1 MTVPARELAPAT
13 PGSEPSGTARR
24 ERTAQLAA
32 CVSRII
38 LRASDEAQMLQD
50 VCHAIADVGGYVM
63 AWIGFAEHD
72 ERKTLHSVARAGLG
86 ASVLAPVD
94 GTWADE
100 GWGSGPTGTA
110 IRNAHVVVVRDIGR
124 ATDLHPDALRVEAR
138 AHGYGAVCALPLRIG
153 DEVPGAL
160 TILDAEAGA
169 FDAAEMETLG
179 ALASD
184 LALGVGILRDRK
196 ERQRAAQRLLLV
208 DRALRTLSAGNRVLL
223 RCTEEAQLLTE
234 MCRAIVDLGGYR
246 LAWVG
251 YAQHD
256 SGQTILPMAHA
267 GFDDGIFAKLQM
279 TWADT
284 PQGQIP
290 PAMAIRTRKPC
301 VRLDFATDPRFAPF
315 RHGALRRGLNASSA
329 FPLIVDGEVL
339 GTLDIVASEVDA
351 FGDDE
356 LAVLNELSAD
366 LSFGISN
373 LRMRLRQR
381 EAERTIE
388 RMAFTDALTGLP
400 NRTSL
405 RDRLGSEIDQAR
417 QQQRSLALLVLNV
430 DRFRDINEVLG
441 YQHGDRLIVA
451 LAERLQ
457 KQIAPSAGLARLGV
471 DEFAILLPGAGAEH
485 AEATARVL
493 IRGLDEAFELAGTR
507 VELQASI
514 GIALFPGHGA
524 EPDSLIQRA
533 DAAMYEAK
541 RDRKGIAVFRGDS
554 EAQARERLS
563 LMADL
568 RRAIE
573 ENQLRLYCQ
582 PKVDMATNRVC
593 GAEALVRWL
602 HPQRGLILPD
612 RFIPLAER
620 TGLINSLTT
629 WVLHAALGQCYAW
642 RSVGVELPLAV
653 NLSARN
659 LLDPG
664 LLNRLTG
671 LLTTWG
677 AEPAWL
683 QFELTESALMED
695 PARALEILE
704 RLSKMGFRLY
714 VDDFGTG
721 YSSLSYLQKLPID
734 ALKIDKSFVLG
745 MPTDRDSGNIVRSTV
760 EMAHNI
766 GLEVVA
772 EGTETRLI
780 WDELAGFHTDVA
792 QGTYISDPMP
802 TGQFQD
808 WSARRIVES
817 RDLH

>member
-1 MTVPARELAPAT
+1 M
-13 PGSEPSGTARR
+13 
-24 ERTAQLAA
+24 
-32 CVSRII
+32 
-38 LRASDEAQMLQD
+38 RASDEAQMLQD
-50 VCHAIADVGGYVM
+50 TCHAIVDLGGYVM
-63 AWIGFAEHD
+63 AWIGFAQHD
-72 ERKTLHSVARAGLG
+72 ERKTLHSMARAGLG
-86 ASVLAPVD
+86 MSVLAPVD
-94 GTWADE
+94 GTWAEE
-100 GWGSGPTGTA
+100 GWGAGPTGTA
-110 IRNAHVVVVRDIGR
+110 IRTANVVVVRDIGR
-124 ATDLHPDALRVEAR
+124 AIDLHPDALHAEAC
-138 AHGYGAVCALPLRIG
+138 AHGYGAVCALPLRAG
-153 DEVPGAL
+153 DKVLGAL

-169 FDAAEMETLG
+169 FGAAELETLG
-179 ALASD
+179 GLARD
-184 LALGVGILRDRK
+184 LALGVSILRDRTD
-196 ERQRAAQRLLLV
+196 QHRAAQRLLLV

-223 RCTEEAQLLTE
+223 RCTDEAELLAE
-234 MCRAIVDLGGYR
+234 MCRAVVELGGYR

-251 YAQHD
+251 YAQND
-256 SGQTILPMAHA
+256 PEKTIVPMAHA
-267 GFDDGIFAKLQM
+267 GFNDGMFEKLRM

-284 PQGQIP
+284 PDGQIP
-290 PAMAIRTRKPC
+290 PAIAIRTRKPC
-301 VRLDFATDPRFAPF
+301 VRLDFATDPRFAAF
-315 RHGALRRGLNASSA
+315 RQGAHRRGLNASST
-329 FPLIVDGEVL
+329 FPLIVDGEVI

-381 EAERTIE
+381 DAERTIE

-400 NRTSL
+400 NRTRL
-405 RDRLGSEIDQAR
+405 RDQLGSEIDQVR

-441 YQHGDRLIVA
+441 YQQGDGLIVE
-451 LAERLQ
+451 LAQRLA
-457 KQIAPSAGLARLGV
+457 KQIGPSAILARMGV

-493 IRGLDEAFELAGTR
+493 LRGFNEAFEVAGTR
-507 VELQASI
+507 VEIQASI

-524 EPDSLIQRA
+524 EPDALIQRA

-541 RDRKGIAVFRGDS
+541 RERKGIAVFRGDS

-563 LMADL
+563 LMAEL

-573 ENQLRLYCQ
+573 DDQLCLYCQ
-582 PKVDMATNRVC
+582 PKVDMATGQVC

-620 TGLINSLTT
+620 TGLINSLTN
-629 WVLHAALGQCYAW
+629 WVLHAALGQCYSW
-642 RSVGVELPLAV
+642 RSAGIELPLAV

-659 LLDPG
+659 LMDPG

-695 PARALEILE
+695 AAKALEILTQ
-704 RLSKMGFRLY
+704 LSAMGFRLY
-714 VDDFGTG
+714 VDDYGTG

-745 MPTDRDSGNIVRSTV
+745 MPTDRDSANIVRSTV

-772 EGTETRLI
+772 EGTENRLI
-780 WDELAGFHTDVA
+780 WDELASFHADVA
-792 QGTYISDPMP
+792 QGTYISNPMP
-802 TGQFQD
+802 TAQFQD
-808 WSARRIVES
+808 WSAHHSMES
-817 RDLH
+817 RVIH